1 MALSQ
6 MLYSMENGQVLEVG
20 ELRNEKELENL
31 LCANIDLLD
40 PNWLVIGQQIV
51 TRNGKVLDL
60 LCIDRGYRLIVLE
73 LKKDLTPREVT
84 AQVNEYASYVS
95 ELG

>member
-40 PNWLVIGQQIV
+40 PN
-51 TRNGKVLDL
+51 
-60 LCIDRGYRLIVLE
+60 
-73 LKKDLTPREVT
+73 
-84 AQVNEYASYVS
+84 
-95 ELG
+95 